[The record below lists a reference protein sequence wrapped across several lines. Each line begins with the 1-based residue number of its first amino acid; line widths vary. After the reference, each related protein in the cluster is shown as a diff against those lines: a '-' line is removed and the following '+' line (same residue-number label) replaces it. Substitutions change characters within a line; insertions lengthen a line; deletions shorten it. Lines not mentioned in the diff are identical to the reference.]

1 MQKGVRLACKP
12 VRWYTVTT
20 KGAPR
25 RRREGRSSMKLIHLS
40 DLHLGKRVNEFSMME
55 DQKYIL
61 KQILQRIDEEQ
72 PDGVILAGDIYDKP
86 VPPAEA
92 VELFD
97 EFLVD
102 LSRRGLQTFIISGN
116 HDSAERL
123 AFGGRLMEGS
133 GIHFAPVFDAKVAP
147 LHLEDELGT
156 VDVFLLPFV
165 KPAHVR
171 RFFEAEAAAPRSGS
185 VPETVLAAAPE
196 IKTYTDAIRAAIT
209 CMDIDPSHRNVLV
222 THQFVTG
229 AVRSDSEETSLS
241 VGGTDNVDAA
251 VFSDFDY
258 VALGHI
264 HRPQNMGGGSLIPE
278 VGDGSDQSLSTAGL
292 PLIRYC
298 GTPLKYS
305 FSEANHEKSI
315 TVVELGEKGKK
326 DIRTIPL
333 KPLRD
338 MVELRGTY
346 EELTAKNFYENTSYP
361 ADYVHITLTDEEDI
375 PEAMGRLRVIYPY
388 LMKLDYDNR
397 RTRTSNEIQ
406 GASTMED
413 KTPGQ
418 LFAEFYE
425 LQNNAPLTDEQE
437 QFLAEIIGSIW
448 RKEGAS

>member
-1 MQKGVRLACKP
+1 M
-12 VRWYTVTT
+12 
-20 KGAPR
+20 
-25 RRREGRSSMKLIHLS
+25 
-40 DLHLGKRVNEFSMME
+40 
-55 DQKYIL
+55 
-61 KQILQRIDEEQ
+61 
-72 PDGVILAGDIYDKP
+72 
-86 VPPAEA
+86 
-92 VELFD
+92 
-97 EFLVD
+97 
-102 LSRRGLQTFIISGN
+102 
-116 HDSAERL
+116 
-123 AFGGRLMEGS
+123 
-133 GIHFAPVFDAKVAP
+133 
-147 LHLEDELGT
+147 
-156 VDVFLLPFV
+156 
-165 KPAHVR
+165 
-171 RFFEAEAAAPRSGS
+171 
-185 VPETVLAAAPE
+185 
-196 IKTYTDAIRAAIT
+196 
-209 CMDIDPSHRNVLV
+209 LV

-264 HRPQNMGGGSLIPE
+264 HRPQNMGGGSLVPE
-278 VGDGSDQSLSTAGL
+278 AGDGSDQSLSTAGL

-406 GASTMED
+406 GASRMEE
-413 KTPGQ
+413 KTPKQ
-418 LFAEFYE
+418 LFSEFYQ
-425 LQNNAPLTDEQE
+425 LQNNTELSKEQE
-437 QFLAEIIGSIW
+437 AFLDDLIGSIW
-448 RKEGAS
+448 GKEDGE

>member
-1 MQKGVRLACKP
+1 
-12 VRWYTVTT
+12 
-20 KGAPR
+20 
-25 RRREGRSSMKLIHLS
+25 MKLIHLS
-40 DLHLGKRVNEFSMME
+40 DLHLGKRVNEFSMLE

-61 KQILQRIDEEQ
+61 YQILQRIDEET
-72 PDGVILAGDIYDKP
+72 PHGVILAGDIYDKP

-97 EFLVD
+97 EFLVN
-102 LSRRGLQTFIISGN
+102 LSRRDLQVFIISGN

-165 KPAHVR
+165 KPANVR
-171 RFFEAEAAAPRSGS
+171 RAYEAAAVSRPGS
-185 VPETVLAAAPE
+185 APETAGPEDATAGTPEDADDRNTTE
-196 IKTYTDAIRAAIT
+196 IKTYTDAIRAAIA
-209 CMDIDPSHRNVLV
+209 CMEIDPAHRNVLV

-229 AVRSDSEETSLS
+229 ALRSDSEETTLN
-241 VGGTDNVDAA
+241 VGDTDNVDAA

-264 HRPQNMGGGSLIPE
+264 HRPQNMGGGSLITE
-278 VGDGSDQSLSTAGL
+278 AGDGSDQSLSTAGF

-315 TVVELGEKGKK
+315 TVVELGEKGYVSV
-326 DIRTIPL
+326 RTIPL
-333 KPLRD
+333 QPLRD
-338 MVELRGTY
+338 MVELCGTY
-346 EELTAKNFYENTSYP
+346 EELTAKSFYEDTTYP
-361 ADYVHITLTDEEDI
+361 QDYVHITLIDEEDI

-397 RTRTSNEIQ
+397 RTRTSVQIE
-406 GASTMED
+406 GASRMEE
-413 KTPGQ
+413 KTPKQ
-418 LFAEFYE
+418 LFSEFYQ
-425 LQNNAPLTDEQE
+425 LQNNTELSKEQE
-437 QFLAEIIGSIW
+437 AFLDDLIGSIW
-448 RKEGAS
+448 GKEDGE

>member
-1 MQKGVRLACKP
+1 
-12 VRWYTVTT
+12 
-20 KGAPR
+20 
-25 RRREGRSSMKLIHLS
+25 MKLIHLS

-278 VGDGSDQSLSTAGL
+278 AGDGSDQSLSTAGL

-305 FSEANHEKSI
+305 FSEANHE
-315 TVVELGEKGKK
+315 
-326 DIRTIPL
+326 
-333 KPLRD
+333 
-338 MVELRGTY
+338 
-346 EELTAKNFYENTSYP
+346 NTSYP
-361 ADYVHITLTDEEDI
+361 ADYVHITLTDEEYI

-437 QFLAEIIGSIW
+437 QFLTELIGSIW
-448 RKEGAS
+448 RKEGAN

>member
-1 MQKGVRLACKP
+1 MSVS
-12 VRWYTVTT
+12 YT
-20 KGAPR
+20 
-25 RRREGRSSMKLIHLS
+25 HL
-40 DLHLGKRVNEFSMME
+40 DVYKR
-55 DQKYIL
+55 Q
-61 KQILQRIDEEQ
+61 
-72 PDGVILAGDIYDKP
+72 
-86 VPPAEA
+86 
-92 VELFD
+92 
-97 EFLVD
+97 
-102 LSRRGLQTFIISGN
+102 
-116 HDSAERL
+116 
-123 AFGGRLMEGS
+123 
-133 GIHFAPVFDAKVAP
+133 
-147 LHLEDELGT
+147 
-156 VDVFLLPFV
+156 
-165 KPAHVR
+165 
-171 RFFEAEAAAPRSGS
+171 
-185 VPETVLAAAPE
+185 
-196 IKTYTDAIRAAIT
+196 
-209 CMDIDPSHRNVLV
+209 
-222 THQFVTG
+222 
-229 AVRSDSEETSLS
+229 
-241 VGGTDNVDAA
+241 
-251 VFSDFDY
+251 
-258 VALGHI
+258 
-264 HRPQNMGGGSLIPE
+264 
-278 VGDGSDQSLSTAGL
+278 

-437 QFLAEIIGSIW
+437 QFLAELIGSIW

>member
-1 MQKGVRLACKP
+1 M
-12 VRWYTVTT
+12 
-20 KGAPR
+20 
-25 RRREGRSSMKLIHLS
+25 
-40 DLHLGKRVNEFSMME
+40 
-55 DQKYIL
+55 
-61 KQILQRIDEEQ
+61 
-72 PDGVILAGDIYDKP
+72 
-86 VPPAEA
+86 
-92 VELFD
+92 
-97 EFLVD
+97 
-102 LSRRGLQTFIISGN
+102 
-116 HDSAERL
+116 
-123 AFGGRLMEGS
+123 
-133 GIHFAPVFDAKVAP
+133 
-147 LHLEDELGT
+147 
-156 VDVFLLPFV
+156 
-165 KPAHVR
+165 
-171 RFFEAEAAAPRSGS
+171 
-185 VPETVLAAAPE
+185 AAAPE

-278 VGDGSDQSLSTAGL
+278 AGDGSDQSLSTAGL

-397 RTRTSNEIQ
+397 RTRSSNEIQ

-437 QFLAEIIGSIW
+437 QFLTELIGSIW

>member
-1 MQKGVRLACKP
+1 
-12 VRWYTVTT
+12 
-20 KGAPR
+20 
-25 RRREGRSSMKLIHLS
+25 MKLIHLS

-264 HRPQNMGGGSLIPE
+264 HRPQNMGGGSLVPE
-278 VGDGSDQSLSTAGL
+278 AGDGSDQSLSTAGL

-397 RTRTSNEIQ
+397 RTRSSNEIQ
-406 GASTMED
+406 GASRMED

-437 QFLAEIIGSIW
+437 QFLTELIGSIW